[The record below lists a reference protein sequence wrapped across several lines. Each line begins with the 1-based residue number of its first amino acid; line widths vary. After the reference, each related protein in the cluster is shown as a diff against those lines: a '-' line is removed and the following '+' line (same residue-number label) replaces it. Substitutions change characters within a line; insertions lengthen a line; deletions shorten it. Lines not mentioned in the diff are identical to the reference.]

1 MKINLLILF
10 CLFISCNIT
19 DKQLPDNIIIEE
31 IFISVLKEA
40 HLAEAAFEL
49 SKSKGVEAAKKALAN
64 TYSEIYSYHNI
75 DKEIFEETL
84 SYYANHPEELEYIYS
99 KVLKEMLQESATL
112 NP

>member
-10 CLFISCNIT
+10 CLFISCNTT
-19 DKQLPDNIIIEE
+19 DKQLPDNIISKE
-31 IFISVLKEA
+31 IFITVLKEA

-49 SKSKGVEAAKKALAN
+49 SKSKGVETAEKVLAN
-64 TYSEIYSYHNI
+64 TYSEIYASHNI

-84 SYYANHPEELEYIYS
+84 SYYANHPEELERIYS
-99 KVLKEMLQESATL
+99 KVLKDMLQESATL

>member
-10 CLFISCNIT
+10 CLFVSCNT
-19 DKQLPDNIIIEE
+19 TNKQLPDNIITEE

-49 SKSKGVEAAKKALAN
+49 SKSKDVETAEKVLYN
-64 TYSEIYSYHNI
+64 TYSEIYSSHNI
-75 DKEIFEETL
+75 DKERFEETL
-84 SYYANHPEELEYIYS
+84 SYYANHPEELEHIYS
-99 KVLKEMLQESATL
+99 KVLKDLLQESATL

>member
-10 CLFISCNIT
+10 CLFISCNTT
-19 DKQLPDNIIIEE
+19 DKQLPDNIITKE

-49 SKSKGVEAAKKALAN
+49 SKSKGVETAEKVLDN
-64 TYSEIYSYHNI
+64 TYSEIYLSYNI
-75 DKEIFEETL
+75 DKERFEKTL
-84 SYYANHPEELEYIYS
+84 SYYANHPEELEHIYS
-99 KVLKEMLQESATL
+99 KVLKDLLQESATL

>member
-10 CLFISCNIT
+10 CLFISCNAT
-19 DKQLPDNIIIEE
+19 DKHLPENIISKD
-31 IFISVLKEA
+31 IFVIVLKEA

-49 SKSKGVEAAKKALAN
+49 SKSKGVETAEKTLAN
-64 TYSEIYSYHNI
+64 TYSEIYSSHNI

-84 SYYANHPEELEYIYS
+84 SYYANHPEELEHIYS
-99 KVLKEMLQESATL
+99 KVLKDMLQESATL